1 MDIMLKKDQQL
12 LLELARETLET
23 YFKDID
29 PDTTD
34 CSHLTQLRGCF
45 VTLHKHGELRGC
57 IGFTKPIMSL
67 FEQII
72 AATKA
77 AAFEDPRFEPL
88 IEEELKDIK
97 IEISILTRP
106 ELIKAESLQDY
117 IDSIEIGKDG
127 LIIQL
132 YGNSGLLLPQVATE
146 YHWTPKQFLD
156 AVSDKAGFE
165 PDAWKQKDAKIY
177 KFHAEVFSE

>member
-1 MDIMLKKDQQL
+1 MLKKDQQL

-77 AAFEDPRFEPL
+77 AAFEDPRFDPL
-88 IEEELKDIK
+88 GEEELKDIK
-97 IEISILTRP
+97 IEISVLTRP

-117 IDSIEIGKDG
+117 IDNIEIGKDG
-127 LIIQL
+127 LIIEL

-146 YHWTPKQFLD
+146 YHWTPQQFLD
-156 AVSDKAGFE
+156 AVSDKASLDA
-165 PDAWKQKDAKIY
+165 DAWKQKEAKIY